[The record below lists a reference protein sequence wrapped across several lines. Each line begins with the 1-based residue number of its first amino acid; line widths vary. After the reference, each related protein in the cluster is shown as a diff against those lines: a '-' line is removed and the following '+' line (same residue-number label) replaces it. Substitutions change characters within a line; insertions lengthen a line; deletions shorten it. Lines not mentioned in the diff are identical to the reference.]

1 MTRSIRAAT
10 RADLDDLVRFQLAM
24 ALESEGMKLDETTL
38 RRGISALF
46 DDPRKG
52 AYRVVAEGD
61 RLVGCM
67 LVLSEWSDW
76 RNAEVLWVHS
86 VYVVPEAR
94 RTGVFESLYR
104 DLEAE
109 VRANPHLGGIRL
121 YVDKRNHGAQA
132 VYARLGMTKEHYEL
146 FEWLK

>member
-1 MTRSIRAAT
+1 MTRIIRTAT
-10 RADLDDLVRFQLAM
+10 PADLETLVRFQLAM
-24 ALESEGMKLDETTL
+24 AFESEGMKLDETTL
-38 RRGISALF
+38 RRGITALF

-52 AYRVVAEGD
+52 TYRVIAEGD

-67 LVLSEWSDW
+67 LVIGEWSDW
-76 RNAEVLWVHS
+76 RNAEVLWIHS

-94 RTGVFESLYR
+94 RKGVFESLYR

-109 VRANPHLGGIRL
+109 VRRSANLGGIRL
-121 YVDKRNHGAQA
+121 YVDRRNHGAQA
-132 VYARLGMTKEHYEL
+132 VYARLGMTKEHYEM